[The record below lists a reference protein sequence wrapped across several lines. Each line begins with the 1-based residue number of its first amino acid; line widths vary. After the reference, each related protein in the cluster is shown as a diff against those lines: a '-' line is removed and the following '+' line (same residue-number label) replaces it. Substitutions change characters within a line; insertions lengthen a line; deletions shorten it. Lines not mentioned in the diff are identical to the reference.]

1 MPPSS
6 TKPINDGY
14 PGYRLK
20 QKKYKLNINMATLQ
34 RIRNHGVFLL
44 VIVGLAMLAFILGD
58 VLNSSSSYFNKSRE
72 YIGEIEGQ
80 KIHYTEYENAVE
92 QLTEVYKIES
102 GRSDFDE
109 DMHAQIRNQV
119 WQMMVAKYTLQ
130 NQGEKIGMD
139 ITSDELYELCAGAN
153 PHQLITSRR
162 MFAGQNGQFDHNY
175 LLNFLASIEID
186 AENAEHQANIKQAK
200 NYWMYWENAVRLTAM
215 QEKYAGLL
223 QNLITA
229 NNIDA
234 KYAAQ
239 AKQTKVSVDYAIK
252 PFYTVADSL
261 VKVSTND
268 IRKIY
273 DERKQLYKQTPNR
286 DIAYIA
292 YPIVPSEAD
301 YELTQKAM
309 QAIEEEF
316 RTTEEVALVVNSN
329 SDIMYDGRSYSENTV
344 PAAYK
349 EFAFAKGAKRDD
361 FMALNYDEATRTFRM
376 ARLIE
381 AGYSAPDSVQLKGI
395 AAKDGEEDQDFGWLT
410 EADLPKNIAEPAF
423 AGKVGQ
429 RFTVAL
435 GMEDRTFEITGLT
448 KATPKVKLAI
458 IEQTVTPSSK
468 TYAAIYNK
476 ANQFVV
482 NNRDEEAFRAAAEE
496 EKMEIETANNLQKMA
511 NKVADLKGS
520 RAIVRWAFN
529 AKDGQVSD
537 VFECGDKYIVAVL
550 TACHDGEYR
559 DFEDVQA
566 TLRYEAVNR
575 KKVEYITKQ
584 IANAKTLQE
593 AAEIMGTEVRHI
605 DELTEDSYRFGAE
618 GMEPAAIGTAF
629 ATPAG
634 ELSKPVKGNQGVIV
648 LVPSDVQRTDA
659 EIDYKSEIAS
669 LNARTSYSLPY
680 QLINNLEQ
688 NAKIVDN
695 RSNFQ

>member
-1 MPPSS
+1 
-6 TKPINDGY
+6 
-14 PGYRLK
+14 
-20 QKKYKLNINMATLQ
+20 MATLQ
-34 RIRNHGVFLL
+34 RIRNHGLFLL
-44 VIVGLAMLAFILGD
+44 IIVGLAMLAFILGD
-58 VLNSSSSYFNKSRE
+58 ALNSGSSFMNKSRE

-80 KIHYTEYENAVE
+80 KIHYTEYESAVE

-119 WQMMVAKYTLQ
+119 WQMLVAKYTLQ
-130 NQGEKIGMD
+130 DQAKQIGMD
-139 ITSDELYELCAGAN
+139 ITSDELYELCAGAK

-162 MFAGQNGQFDHNY
+162 MFAGQNGQFDRNI
-175 LLNFLASIEID
+175 LINFLASIEMD
-186 AENAEHQANIKQAK
+186 SENAEQAANLKQAK

-215 QEKYAGLL
+215 QEKYVGLI
-223 QNLITA
+223 QNMLTA
-229 NNIDA
+229 NNLDA

-239 AKQTKVSVDYAIK
+239 AKQTKVNVDYAMK
-252 PFYTVADSL
+252 PYYTVADSL

-273 DERKQLYKQTPNR
+273 DERKQMYKQTPNR

-301 YELTQKAM
+301 YQLAEKAM
-309 QAIEEEF
+309 QEIQEEF

-329 SDIMYDGRSYSENTV
+329 SDVMYDGNNYSEKTI

-349 EFAFAKGAKRDD
+349 DFACAKGAKKNG
-361 FMALNYDEATRTFRM
+361 FMELNYDEATRTFRM
-376 ARLIE
+376 ARLMDC
-381 AGYSAPDSVQLKGI
+381 GYNSPDSVQLKGI
-395 AAKDGEEDQDFGWLT
+395 ATKEGEQDQEYGWFT
-410 EADLPKNIAEPAF
+410 EAELQKDIAEPAF

-429 RFTVAL
+429 RFTVTL

-448 KATPKVKLAI
+448 KPTPKAKVAI
-458 IEQTVTPSSK
+458 IEREVTPSSK
-468 TYAAIYNK
+468 TFAAIYNE

-482 NNRDEEAFRAAAEE
+482 SNQDEEAFRAAAEE
-496 EKMEIETANNLQKMA
+496 AKMEIETATNLQKMA
-511 NKVADLKGS
+511 NKVADLKSS

-529 AKDGQVSD
+529 AKEGQVSD

-550 TACHDGEYR
+550 TATHDGEYR
-559 DFEDVQA
+559 EFEDVQA

-575 KKVEYITKQ
+575 KKAEYISKQ
-584 IANAKTLQE
+584 IADAKTL
-593 AAEIMGTEVRHI
+593 AEVAEKMGSEVRHI
-605 DELTEDSYRFGAE
+605 DALTEDSYRFGIE
-618 GMEPAAIGTAF
+618 GMEPAAVGTAF
-629 ATPAG
+629 ATAAG

-648 LVPSDVQRTDA
+648 LVPSDVQRA
-659 EIDYKSEIAS
+659 EAEVDYKVEIAS

-688 NAKIVDN
+688 NADIVDN
-695 RSNFQ
+695 RATFQ

>member
-1 MPPSS
+1 
-6 TKPINDGY
+6 
-14 PGYRLK
+14 
-20 QKKYKLNINMATLQ
+20 MATLQ

-119 WQMMVAKYTLQ
+119 WQMLVAKYTLQ

-162 MFAGQNGQFDHNY
+162 MFAGQSGQFDRNY
-175 LLNFLASIEID
+175 LINFLASIEVD
-186 AENAEHQANIKQAK
+186 AENAEQQANLKQAK
-200 NYWMYWENAVRLTAM
+200 DYWMYWENAVRLTAM
-215 QEKYAGLL
+215 QEKYVSLL

-229 NNIDA
+229 NNLDA

-239 AKQTKVSVDYAIK
+239 AKQTRVSVDYAIK
-252 PFYTVADSL
+252 PYYTIADSL
-261 VKVSTND
+261 VNVSTSD

-286 DIAYIA
+286 DIAYVA
-292 YPIVPSEAD
+292 FPIVPSEAD
-301 YELTQKAM
+301 FELTEKAM
-309 QAIEEEF
+309 KDIEDEF
-316 RTTEEVALVVNSN
+316 RTTDEVALVVNSN
-329 SDIMYDGRSYSENTV
+329 SDVMYDGRSYSEATV

-349 EFAFAKGAKRDD
+349 EFAFAKGAKKND
-361 FMALNYDEATRTFRM
+361 FLPLSYDEATRTFRM
-376 ARLIE
+376 ARIVE

-395 AAKDGEEDQDFGWLT
+395 ATQEGEEDQEFGWFT
-410 EADLPKNIAEPAF
+410 EADLQKNISEPAF

-468 TYAAIYNK
+468 TYAAIYNQ

-482 NNRDEEAFRAAAEE
+482 SNQSEEAFRAAAQEAQLE
-496 EKMEIETANNLQKMA
+496 VETATNLQKMA
-511 NKVADLKGS
+511 NKVDDLKAS
-520 RAIVRWAFN
+520 RAIVRWAFG
-529 AKDGQVSD
+529 AKEGQVSD

-559 DFEDVQA
+559 DFEDVQN
-566 TLRYEAVNR
+566 TLRYEATNR
-575 KKVEYITKQ
+575 KKAEYINKQ
-584 IANAKTLQE
+584 IANAKTLAE
-593 AAEIMGTEVRHI
+593 VAEIFGNEVRHI

-618 GMEPAAIGTAF
+618 GREPAAIGTAF
-629 ATPAG
+629 ATAAG
-634 ELSKPVKGNQGVIV
+634 EMSKPIRGNQGVIV
-648 LVPSDVQRTDA
+648 LVPADVQRTDA
-659 EIDYKSEIAS
+659 EIDYTSEIAS

-680 QLINNLEQ
+680 QLVNNLEQ
-688 NAKIVDN
+688 NAKIEDN
-695 RSNFQ
+695 RATFQ

>member
-1 MPPSS
+1 
-6 TKPINDGY
+6 
-14 PGYRLK
+14 
-20 QKKYKLNINMATLQ
+20 MATLQ
-34 RIRNHGVFLL
+34 RIRNHGLFLL
-44 VIVGLAMLAFILGD
+44 IIVGLAMLAFILGD
-58 VLNSSSSYFNKSRE
+58 ALNSGSSFMNKSRE

-80 KIHYTEYENAVE
+80 KIHYTEYESAVE

-119 WQMMVAKYTLQ
+119 WQMLVAKYTLQ
-130 NQGEKIGMD
+130 DQAKQIGMD
-139 ITSDELYELCAGAN
+139 ITSDELYELCAGAK

-162 MFAGQNGQFDHNY
+162 MFAGQNGQFDRNI
-175 LLNFLASIEID
+175 LINFLASIEMD
-186 AENAEHQANIKQAK
+186 SENAEQAANLKQAK

-215 QEKYAGLL
+215 QEKYVGLI
-223 QNLITA
+223 QNMLTA
-229 NNIDA
+229 NNLDA

-239 AKQTKVSVDYAIK
+239 AKQTKVNVDYAMK
-252 PFYTVADSL
+252 PYYTVADSL

-273 DERKQLYKQTPNR
+273 DERKQMYKQTPNR

-301 YELTQKAM
+301 YQLAEKAM
-309 QAIEEEF
+309 QEIQEEF

-329 SDIMYDGRSYSENTV
+329 SDVMYDGNNYSEKTI

-349 EFAFAKGAKRDD
+349 DFAFAKGAKKND
-361 FMALNYDEATRTFRM
+361 FMELNYDEATRTFRM
-376 ARLIE
+376 ARLMDC
-381 AGYSAPDSVQLKGI
+381 GYNSPDSVQLKGI
-395 AAKDGEEDQDFGWLT
+395 ATKEGEQDQEYGWFT
-410 EADLPKNIAEPAF
+410 EAELQKDIAEPAF

-429 RFTVAL
+429 RFTVTL

-448 KATPKVKLAI
+448 KPTPKAKVAI
-458 IEQTVTPSSK
+458 IEREVTPSSK
-468 TYAAIYNK
+468 TFAAIYNE

-482 NNRDEEAFRAAAEE
+482 NNQDEEAFRAAAEE
-496 EKMEIETANNLQKMA
+496 AKMEIETATNLQKMA
-511 NKVADLKGS
+511 NKVADLKSS

-529 AKDGQVSD
+529 AKEGQVSD

-550 TACHDGEYR
+550 TATHDGEYR
-559 DFEDVQA
+559 EFEDVQA

-575 KKVEYITKQ
+575 KKAEYISKQ
-584 IANAKTLQE
+584 IADAKTL
-593 AAEIMGTEVRHI
+593 AEVAEKMGSDVRHI
-605 DELTEDSYRFGAE
+605 DALTEDSYRFGIE
-618 GMEPAAIGTAF
+618 GMEPAAVGTAF
-629 ATPAG
+629 ATAAG

-648 LVPSDVQRTDA
+648 LVPSDVQRA
-659 EIDYKSEIAS
+659 EAEVDYKAEIAS

-688 NAKIVDN
+688 NADIVDN
-695 RSNFQ
+695 RATFQ

>member
-1 MPPSS
+1 
-6 TKPINDGY
+6 
-14 PGYRLK
+14 
-20 QKKYKLNINMATLQ
+20 MATLQ
-34 RIRNHGVFLL
+34 RIRNHGLFLL
-44 VIVGLAMLAFILGD
+44 IIVGLAMLAFILGD
-58 VLNSSSSYFNKSRE
+58 ALNSGSSFMNKSRE

-80 KIHYTEYENAVE
+80 KIHYTEYESAVE

-119 WQMMVAKYTLQ
+119 WQMLVAKYTLQ
-130 NQGEKIGMD
+130 DQAKQIGMD
-139 ITSDELYELCAGAN
+139 ITSDELYELCAGAK

-162 MFAGQNGQFDHNY
+162 MFAGQNGQFDRNI
-175 LLNFLASIEID
+175 LINFLASIEMD
-186 AENAEHQANIKQAK
+186 SENAEQAANLKQAK

-215 QEKYAGLL
+215 QEKYVGLI
-223 QNLITA
+223 QNMLTA
-229 NNIDA
+229 NNLDA

-239 AKQTKVSVDYAIK
+239 AKQTKVNVDYAMK
-252 PFYTVADSL
+252 PYYTVADSL

-273 DERKQLYKQTPNR
+273 DERKQMYKQTPNR

-301 YELTQKAM
+301 YQLAEKAM
-309 QAIEEEF
+309 QEIQEEF

-329 SDIMYDGRSYSENTV
+329 SDVMYDGNNYSEKTI

-349 EFAFAKGAKRDD
+349 DFAFAKGAKKND
-361 FMALNYDEATRTFRM
+361 FMELNYDEATRTFRM
-376 ARLIE
+376 ARLMDC
-381 AGYSAPDSVQLKGI
+381 GYNSPDSVQLKGI
-395 AAKDGEEDQDFGWLT
+395 ATKEGEQDQEYGWFT
-410 EADLPKNIAEPAF
+410 EAELQKDIAEPAF

-429 RFTVAL
+429 RFTVTL

-448 KATPKVKLAI
+448 KPTPKAKVAI
-458 IEQTVTPSSK
+458 IEREVTPSSK
-468 TYAAIYNK
+468 TFAAIYNE

-482 NNRDEEAFRAAAEE
+482 NNQDEEAFRAAAEE
-496 EKMEIETANNLQKMA
+496 AKMEIETATNLQKMA
-511 NKVADLKGS
+511 NKVADLKSS

-529 AKDGQVSD
+529 AKEGQVSD

-550 TACHDGEYR
+550 TATHDGEYR
-559 DFEDVQA
+559 EFEDVQA

-575 KKVEYITKQ
+575 KKAEYISKQ
-584 IANAKTLQE
+584 IADAKTL
-593 AAEIMGTEVRHI
+593 AEVAEKMGSEVRHI
-605 DELTEDSYRFGAE
+605 DALTEDSYRFGIE
-618 GMEPAAIGTAF
+618 GMESAAVGTAF
-629 ATPAG
+629 ATAAG

-648 LVPSDVQRTDA
+648 LVPSDVQRA
-659 EIDYKSEIAS
+659 EAEVDYKAEIAS

-688 NAKIVDN
+688 NADIVDN
-695 RSNFQ
+695 RATFQ

>member
-1 MPPSS
+1 
-6 TKPINDGY
+6 
-14 PGYRLK
+14 
-20 QKKYKLNINMATLQ
+20 MATLQ
-34 RIRNHGVFLL
+34 RIRNHGLFLL
-44 VIVGLAMLAFILGD
+44 IIVGLAMLAFILGD
-58 VLNSSSSYFNKSRE
+58 ALNSGSSFMNKSRE

-80 KIHYTEYENAVE
+80 KIHYTEYESAVE

-119 WQMMVAKYTLQ
+119 WQMLVAKYTLQ
-130 NQGEKIGMD
+130 DQAKQIGMD
-139 ITSDELYELCAGAN
+139 ITSDELYELCAGAK

-162 MFAGQNGQFDHNY
+162 MFAGQNGQFDRNI
-175 LLNFLASIEID
+175 LINFLASIEMD
-186 AENAEHQANIKQAK
+186 SENAEQAANLKQAK

-215 QEKYAGLL
+215 QEKYVGLI
-223 QNLITA
+223 QNMLTA
-229 NNIDA
+229 NNLDA

-239 AKQTKVSVDYAIK
+239 AKQTKVNVDYAMK
-252 PFYTVADSL
+252 PYYTVADSL

-273 DERKQLYKQTPNR
+273 DERKQMYKQTPNR

-301 YELTQKAM
+301 YQLAEKAM
-309 QAIEEEF
+309 QEIQEEF

-329 SDIMYDGRSYSENTV
+329 SDVMYDGNNYSEKTI

-349 EFAFAKGAKRDD
+349 DFAFAKGAKKND
-361 FMALNYDEATRTFRM
+361 FMELNYDEATRTFRM
-376 ARLIE
+376 ARLMDC
-381 AGYSAPDSVQLKGI
+381 GYNSPDSVQLKGI
-395 AAKDGEEDQDFGWLT
+395 ATKEGEQDQEYGWFT
-410 EADLPKNIAEPAF
+410 EAELQKDIAEPAF

-429 RFTVAL
+429 RFTVTL

-448 KATPKVKLAI
+448 KPTPKAKVAI
-458 IEQTVTPSSK
+458 IEREVTPSSK
-468 TYAAIYNK
+468 TFAAIYNE

-482 NNRDEEAFRAAAEE
+482 NNQDEEAFRAAAEE
-496 EKMEIETANNLQKMA
+496 AKMEIETATNLQKMA
-511 NKVADLKGS
+511 NKVADLKSS

-529 AKDGQVSD
+529 AKEGQVSD

-550 TACHDGEYR
+550 TAIHDGEYR
-559 DFEDVQA
+559 EFEDVQA

-575 KKVEYITKQ
+575 KKAEYISKQ
-584 IANAKTLQE
+584 IADAKTL
-593 AAEIMGTEVRHI
+593 AEVAEKMGSEVRHI
-605 DELTEDSYRFGAE
+605 DALTEDSYRFGIE
-618 GMEPAAIGTAF
+618 GMEPAAVGTAF
-629 ATPAG
+629 ATAAG

-648 LVPSDVQRTDA
+648 LVPSDVQRA
-659 EIDYKSEIAS
+659 EAEVDYKAEIAS

-688 NAKIVDN
+688 NADIVDN
-695 RSNFQ
+695 RATFQ

>member
-1 MPPSS
+1 
-6 TKPINDGY
+6 
-14 PGYRLK
+14 
-20 QKKYKLNINMATLQ
+20 MATLQ
-34 RIRNHGVFLL
+34 RIRNHGLFLL
-44 VIVGLAMLAFILGD
+44 IIVGLAMLAFILGD
-58 VLNSSSSYFNKSRE
+58 ALNSGSSFMNKSRE

-80 KIHYTEYENAVE
+80 KIHYTEYESAVE

-119 WQMMVAKYTLQ
+119 WQMLVAKYTLQ
-130 NQGEKIGMD
+130 DQAKQIGMD
-139 ITSDELYELCAGAN
+139 ITSDELYELCAGAK

-162 MFAGQNGQFDHNY
+162 MFAGQNGQFDRNI
-175 LLNFLASIEID
+175 LINFLASIEMD
-186 AENAEHQANIKQAK
+186 SENAEQAANLKQAK

-215 QEKYAGLL
+215 QEKYVGLM
-223 QNLITA
+223 QNMLTA
-229 NNIDA
+229 NNLDA

-239 AKQTKVSVDYAIK
+239 AKQTKVNVDYAMK
-252 PFYTVADSL
+252 PYYTVADSL

-273 DERKQLYKQTPNR
+273 DERKQMYKQTPNR

-301 YELTQKAM
+301 YQLAEKAM
-309 QAIEEEF
+309 QEIQEEF

-329 SDIMYDGRSYSENTV
+329 SDVMYDGNNYSEKTI

-349 EFAFAKGAKRDD
+349 DFAFAKGAKKND
-361 FMALNYDEATRTFRM
+361 FMELNYDEATRTFRM
-376 ARLIE
+376 ARLMDC
-381 AGYSAPDSVQLKGI
+381 GYNSPDSVQLKGI
-395 AAKDGEEDQDFGWLT
+395 ATKEGEQDQEYGWFT
-410 EADLPKNIAEPAF
+410 EAELQKDIAEPAF

-429 RFTVAL
+429 RFTVTL

-448 KATPKVKLAI
+448 KPTPKAKVAI
-458 IEQTVTPSSK
+458 IEREVTPSSK
-468 TYAAIYNK
+468 TFAAIYNE

-482 NNRDEEAFRAAAEE
+482 NNQDEEAFRAAAEE
-496 EKMEIETANNLQKMA
+496 AKMEIETATNLQKMA
-511 NKVADLKGS
+511 NKVADLKSS

-529 AKDGQVSD
+529 AKEGQVSD

-550 TACHDGEYR
+550 TATHDGEYR
-559 DFEDVQA
+559 EFEDVQA

-575 KKVEYITKQ
+575 KKAEYISKQ
-584 IANAKTLQE
+584 IADAKTL
-593 AAEIMGTEVRHI
+593 AEVAEKMGSEVRHI
-605 DELTEDSYRFGAE
+605 DALTEDSYRFGIE
-618 GMEPAAIGTAF
+618 GMEPAAVGTAF
-629 ATPAG
+629 ATAAG

-648 LVPSDVQRTDA
+648 LVPSDVQRA
-659 EIDYKSEIAS
+659 EAEVDYKAEIAS

-688 NAKIVDN
+688 NADIVDN
-695 RSNFQ
+695 RATFQ

>member
-1 MPPSS
+1 
-6 TKPINDGY
+6 
-14 PGYRLK
+14 
-20 QKKYKLNINMATLQ
+20 MATLQ
-34 RIRNHGVFLL
+34 RIRNHGLFLL
-44 VIVGLAMLAFILGD
+44 IIVGLAMLAFILGD
-58 VLNSSSSYFNKSRE
+58 ALNSGSSFMNKSRE

-80 KIHYTEYENAVE
+80 KIHYTEYESAVE

-119 WQMMVAKYTLQ
+119 WQMLVAKYTLQ
-130 NQGEKIGMD
+130 DQAKQIGMD
-139 ITSDELYELCAGAN
+139 ITSDELYELCAGAK

-162 MFAGQNGQFDHNY
+162 MFAGQNGQFDRNI
-175 LLNFLASIEID
+175 LINFLASIEMD
-186 AENAEHQANIKQAK
+186 SENAEQAANLKQAK

-215 QEKYAGLL
+215 QEKYVGLI
-223 QNLITA
+223 QNMLTA
-229 NNIDA
+229 NNLDA

-239 AKQTKVSVDYAIK
+239 AKQTKVNVDYAMK
-252 PFYTVADSL
+252 PYYTVADSL

-273 DERKQLYKQTPNR
+273 DERKQMYKQTPNR

-301 YELTQKAM
+301 YQLAEKAM
-309 QAIEEEF
+309 LEIQEEF

-329 SDIMYDGRSYSENTV
+329 SDVMYDGNNYSEKTI

-349 EFAFAKGAKRDD
+349 DFAFAKGAKKND
-361 FMALNYDEATRTFRM
+361 FMELNYDEATRTFRM
-376 ARLIE
+376 ARLMDC
-381 AGYSAPDSVQLKGI
+381 GYNSPDSVQLKGI
-395 AAKDGEEDQDFGWLT
+395 ATKEGEQDQEYGWFT
-410 EADLPKNIAEPAF
+410 EAELQKDIAEPAF

-429 RFTVAL
+429 RFTVTL

-448 KATPKVKLAI
+448 KPTPKAKVAI
-458 IEQTVTPSSK
+458 IEREVTPSSK
-468 TYAAIYNK
+468 TFAAIYNE

-482 NNRDEEAFRAAAEE
+482 NNQDEEAFRAAAEE
-496 EKMEIETANNLQKMA
+496 AKMEIETATNLQKMA
-511 NKVADLKGS
+511 NKVADLKSS

-529 AKDGQVSD
+529 AKEGQVSD

-550 TACHDGEYR
+550 TATHDGEYR
-559 DFEDVQA
+559 EFEDVQA

-575 KKVEYITKQ
+575 KKAEYISKQ
-584 IANAKTLQE
+584 IADAKTL
-593 AAEIMGTEVRHI
+593 AEVAEKMGSEVRHI
-605 DELTEDSYRFGAE
+605 DALTEDSYRFGIE
-618 GMEPAAIGTAF
+618 GMEPAAVGTAF
-629 ATPAG
+629 ATTAG

-648 LVPSDVQRTDA
+648 LVPSDVQRA
-659 EIDYKSEIAS
+659 EAEVDYKAEIAS

-688 NAKIVDN
+688 NADIVDN
-695 RSNFQ
+695 RATFQ

>member
-1 MPPSS
+1 
-6 TKPINDGY
+6 
-14 PGYRLK
+14 
-20 QKKYKLNINMATLQ
+20 MATLQ
-34 RIRNHGVFLL
+34 RIRNHGLFLL
-44 VIVGLAMLAFILGD
+44 IIVGLAMLAFILGD
-58 VLNSSSSYFNKSRE
+58 ALNSGSSFMNKSRE

-80 KIHYTEYENAVE
+80 KIHYTEYESAVE

-119 WQMMVAKYTLQ
+119 WQMLVAKYTLQ
-130 NQGEKIGMD
+130 DQAKQIGMD
-139 ITSDELYELCAGAN
+139 ITSDELYELCAGAK

-162 MFAGQNGQFDHNY
+162 MFAGQNGQFDRNI
-175 LLNFLASIEID
+175 LINFLASIEMD
-186 AENAEHQANIKQAK
+186 SENAEQAANLKQAK

-215 QEKYAGLL
+215 QEKYVGLI
-223 QNLITA
+223 QNMLTA
-229 NNIDA
+229 NNLDA

-239 AKQTKVSVDYAIK
+239 AKQTKVNVDYAMK
-252 PFYTVADSL
+252 PYYTVADSL

-273 DERKQLYKQTPNR
+273 DERKQMYKQTPNR

-301 YELTQKAM
+301 YQLAEKAM
-309 QAIEEEF
+309 LEIQEEF

-329 SDIMYDGRSYSENTV
+329 SDVMYDGNNYSEKTI

-349 EFAFAKGAKRDD
+349 DFAFAKGAKKND
-361 FMALNYDEATRTFRM
+361 FMELNYDEATRTFRM
-376 ARLIE
+376 ARLMDC
-381 AGYSAPDSVQLKGI
+381 GYNSPDSVQLKGI
-395 AAKDGEEDQDFGWLT
+395 ATKEGEQDQEYGWFT
-410 EADLPKNIAEPAF
+410 EAELQKDIAEPAF

-429 RFTVAL
+429 RFTVTL

-448 KATPKVKLAI
+448 KPTPKAKVAI
-458 IEQTVTPSSK
+458 IEREVTPSSK
-468 TYAAIYNK
+468 TFAAIYNE

-482 NNRDEEAFRAAAEE
+482 NNQDEEAFRAAAEE
-496 EKMEIETANNLQKMA
+496 AKMEIETATNLQKMA
-511 NKVADLKGS
+511 NKVADLKSS

-529 AKDGQVSD
+529 AKEGQVSD

-550 TACHDGEYR
+550 TATHDGEYR
-559 DFEDVQA
+559 EFEDVQA

-575 KKVEYITKQ
+575 KTAEYISKQ
-584 IANAKTLQE
+584 IADAKTL
-593 AAEIMGTEVRHI
+593 AEVAEKMGSEVRHI
-605 DELTEDSYRFGAE
+605 DALTEDSYRFGIE
-618 GMEPAAIGTAF
+618 GMEPAAVGTAF
-629 ATPAG
+629 ATTAG

-648 LVPSDVQRTDA
+648 LVPSDVQRA
-659 EIDYKSEIAS
+659 EAEVDYKAEIAS

-688 NAKIVDN
+688 NADIVDN
-695 RSNFQ
+695 RATFQ

>member
-1 MPPSS
+1 
-6 TKPINDGY
+6 
-14 PGYRLK
+14 
-20 QKKYKLNINMATLQ
+20 MATLQ
-34 RIRNHGVFLL
+34 RIRNHGLFLL
-44 VIVGLAMLAFILGD
+44 IIVGLAMLAFILGD
-58 VLNSSSSYFNKSRE
+58 ALNSGSSFMNKSRE

-80 KIHYTEYENAVE
+80 KIHYTEYESAVE

-119 WQMMVAKYTLQ
+119 WQMLVAKYTLQ
-130 NQGEKIGMD
+130 DQAKQIGMD
-139 ITSDELYELCAGAN
+139 ITSDELYELCAGAK

-162 MFAGQNGQFDHNY
+162 MFAGQNGQFDRNI
-175 LLNFLASIEID
+175 LINFLASIEMD
-186 AENAEHQANIKQAK
+186 SENAEQAANLKQAK

-215 QEKYAGLL
+215 QEKYVGLI
-223 QNLITA
+223 QNMLTA
-229 NNIDA
+229 NNLDA

-239 AKQTKVSVDYAIK
+239 AKQTKVNVDYAMK
-252 PFYTVADSL
+252 PYYTVADSL

-273 DERKQLYKQTPNR
+273 DERKQMYKQTPNR

-301 YELTQKAM
+301 YQLAEKAM
-309 QAIEEEF
+309 QEIQEEF

-329 SDIMYDGRSYSENTV
+329 SDVMYDGNNYSEKTI

-349 EFAFAKGAKRDD
+349 DFAFAKGAKKND
-361 FMALNYDEATRTFRM
+361 FMELNYDEATRTFRM
-376 ARLIE
+376 ARLMDC
-381 AGYSAPDSVQLKGI
+381 GYNSPDSVQLKGI
-395 AAKDGEEDQDFGWLT
+395 ATKEGEQDQEYGWFT
-410 EADLPKNIAEPAF
+410 EAELQKDIAEPAF

-429 RFTVAL
+429 RFTVTL

-448 KATPKVKLAI
+448 KPTPKAKVAI
-458 IEQTVTPSSK
+458 IEREVTPSSK
-468 TYAAIYNK
+468 TFAAIYNE

-482 NNRDEEAFRAAAEE
+482 SNQDEEAFRAAAEE
-496 EKMEIETANNLQKMA
+496 AKMEIETATNLQKMA
-511 NKVADLKGS
+511 NKVADLKSS

-529 AKDGQVSD
+529 AKEGQVSD

-550 TACHDGEYR
+550 TATHDGEYR
-559 DFEDVQA
+559 EFEDVQA

-575 KKVEYITKQ
+575 KKAEYISKQ
-584 IANAKTLQE
+584 IADAKTL
-593 AAEIMGTEVRHI
+593 AEVAEKMGSEVRHI
-605 DELTEDSYRFGAE
+605 DALTEDSYRFGIE
-618 GMEPAAIGTAF
+618 GMESAAVGTAF
-629 ATPAG
+629 ATAAG

-648 LVPSDVQRTDA
+648 LVPSDVQRA
-659 EIDYKSEIAS
+659 EAEVDYKAEIAS

-688 NAKIVDN
+688 NADIVDN
-695 RSNFQ
+695 RATFQ